1 MKYFIW
7 YLQYLKLFIFYFS
20 FIMFDFPT
28 ICVLINVGKIILLNY
43 FKNYSLKISSLYAK
57 NLLEASV

>member
-28 ICVLINVGKIILLNY
+28 ICVVINTGKLILLNY